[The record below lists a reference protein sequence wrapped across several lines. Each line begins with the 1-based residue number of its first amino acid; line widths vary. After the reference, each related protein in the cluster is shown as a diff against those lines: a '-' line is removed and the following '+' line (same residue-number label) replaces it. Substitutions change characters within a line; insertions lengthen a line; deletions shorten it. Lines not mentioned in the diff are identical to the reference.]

1 MLTERELGEI
11 RARFRVFQQR
21 IYLNSCSQGALADV
35 VEAGVTAYLTSWR
48 EQGSPWDMWT
58 EQYEQARQQFAA
70 FIGAHP
76 DEVAIVSSV
85 SAGINAVASALDFR
99 SRSKVVMGEFEF
111 PTMGHIWL
119 AQQRRGARVDF
130 IAARDGRI
138 PVEAYAQ
145 AVDET
150 TRLVPIAHVSFLN
163 GVRADVRAIARL
175 AHERGAWVMM
185 DDYQDCGTRPID
197 VKALDVDFYLTGTLK
212 YLLGPPGLAFLYVRR
227 ELIPSLQPTIS
238 GWFAQRDPF
247 AFDVRRF
254 DPSPTA
260 RRFQAGTPP
269 IPNIYAAMPALDLL
283 SQIGLERIAAHI
295 ARLSRALIDGA
306 RARGIRLKT
315 PADSVGPLIVLQSRD
330 VPAILARLAERHIV
344 ASGRHDGLRLSL
356 HVYNTSDD
364 IEAALAVLE
373 ENLDLMVR
381 ENDD

>member
-1 MLTERELGEI
+1 MLTERELNDI

-130 IAARDGRI
+130 IAAREGRI

-283 SQIGLERIAAHI
+283 
-295 ARLSRALIDGA
+295 
-306 RARGIRLKT
+306 
-315 PADSVGPLIVLQSRD
+315 
-330 VPAILARLAERHIV
+330 
-344 ASGRHDGLRLSL
+344 
-356 HVYNTSDD
+356 
-364 IEAALAVLE
+364 
-373 ENLDLMVR
+373 
-381 ENDD
+381 

>member
-1 MLTERELGEI
+1 MLTERELNEI

-35 VEAGVTAYLTSWR
+35 VEAGVMAYLTSWR
-48 EQGSPWDMWT
+48 ERGSPWDMWT
-58 EQYEQARQQFAA
+58 EQYERARKQFAA
-70 FIGAHP
+70 FIGAQP

-85 SAGINAVASALDFR
+85 SAGINAVASALDFHPR
-99 SRSKVVMGEFEF
+99 FKIVMGEFEF

-119 AQQRRGARVDF
+119 AQQRRGARVEF

-138 PVEAYAQ
+138 PVDAYAR
-145 AVDET
+145 AIDET
-150 TRLVPIAHVSFLN
+150 TRLVPVTHVSFLN
-163 GVRADVRAIARL
+163 GVRADVKAIARL

-212 YLLGPPGLAFLYVRR
+212 YLLGPPGLAFLYVRA

-269 IPNIYAAMPALDLL
+269 IPNLYAAMPALDLL
-283 SQIGLERIAAHI
+283 SEIGLDRIAAHI
-295 ARLSRALIDGA
+295 EWLSRALIDRA
-306 RARGIRLKT
+306 RALGIRLKT
-315 PADSVGPLIVLQSRD
+315 PTDSVGPLIVLQSKDLR
-330 VPAILARLAERHIV
+330 AILARLAERRIV

-356 HVYNTSDD
+356 HVYNTLDD
-364 IEAALAVLE
+364 VEAAVAVLE

-381 ENDD
+381 EGDD